1 MIFHSHMKKLLGATI
16 LTGSL
21 LFNTTAADAAAHVNR
36 ETIYQVALLQSLT
49 MGYFD
54 GSITVKQL
62 KTFGDTGIG
71 TFEGLDGEMIVLD
84 GVVYRANQQCKINV
98 VADKVTVP
106 FSNVTFF
113 DKDFSLSLNNV
124 DDKDTLEKI
133 LNEQVDKHG
142 RNNFYMIKISGDFN
156 SIHVRSESGAEK
168 PYPTLVEALKTQN
181 EVTQENIRGTIVGLY
196 CPDFMSSLNSTG
208 WHFHFI
214 SEDKKFGGHVLGA
227 NVKSAEVQFD
237 KTATF
242 RMNLPKMNNFNELN
256 FNKDLSEE
264 IRIAEKDSQR

>member
-1 MIFHSHMKKLLGATI
+1 MKKFLGA
-16 LTGSL
+16 SL
-21 LFNTTAADAAAHVNR
+21 LAGTMLFNTATADAASAPKNDR

-98 VADKVTVP
+98 VKDNITVP

-113 DKDFSLSLNNV
+113 DKDFSVNLNNV
-124 DDKDTLEKI
+124 DDKEALEKI
-133 LNEQVDKHG
+133 LDSYVDKHG
-142 RNNFYMIKISGDFN
+142 RNSFYMVKITGKFN
-156 SIHVRSESGAEK
+156 SIHVRSESGASK

-181 EVTQENIRGTIVGLY
+181 EVTAENIGGTIVGLY

-214 SEDKKFGGHVLGA
+214 CEGRQFGGHVLG
-227 NVKSAEVQFD
+227 VSVDHAEAQFD
-237 KTATF
+237 KTETF
-242 RMNLPKMNNFNELN
+242 RMNLPKMNNFNDLN